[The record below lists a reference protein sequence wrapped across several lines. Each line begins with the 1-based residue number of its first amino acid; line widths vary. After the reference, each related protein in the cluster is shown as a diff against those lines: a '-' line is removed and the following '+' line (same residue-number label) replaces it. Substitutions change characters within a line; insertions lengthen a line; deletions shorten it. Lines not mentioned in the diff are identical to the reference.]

1 MVPPKIFLNVLFIF
15 ERERQ
20 TEHEWGRGRERGRQN
35 LKQALGSALSA
46 QSLMLGS
53 NP

>member
-1 MVPPKIFLNVLFIF
+1 MFIF
-15 ERERQ
+15 EREKETEPKLGGAERERQ
-20 TEHEWGRGRERGRQN
+20 TDRQN

-46 QSLMLGS
+46 QSLMWGL